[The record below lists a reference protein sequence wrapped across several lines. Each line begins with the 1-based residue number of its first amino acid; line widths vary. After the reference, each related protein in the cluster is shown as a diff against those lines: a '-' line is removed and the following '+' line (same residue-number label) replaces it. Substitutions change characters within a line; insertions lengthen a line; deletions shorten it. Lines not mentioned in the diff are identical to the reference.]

1 MFHLYIIYFIHVFII
16 GLLWF
21 RLEVESFCFDF
32 IIFFQKAQ
40 IMWKV
45 GKFISQ
51 CTLPNIVSAHEQ
63 EKFICSFVFELS
75 GFSPKAVVMAR
86 WLLFW
91 IKEDDWSHWKKNS
104 PEMRG
109 YLAFPEKEE
118 QSVCFFLTKDAKIII
133 FVGRCLWRNLNSQII
148 ILVLNNNNNNK
159 DLCSAK
165 SVKSKALFTIKNI

>member
-32 IIFFQKAQ
+32 IIFFQKVQ

-91 IKEDDWSHWKKNS
+91 IKEDDCMEPLKKKFPRNEGLPCISWK
-104 PEMRG
+104 RG
-109 YLAFPEKEE
+109 AKCLFLPYKRCKDHYLCGQMSVEK
-118 QSVCFFLTKDAKIII
+118 FKFA
-133 FVGRCLWRNLNSQII
+133 
-148 ILVLNNNNNNK
+148 NNN
-159 DLCSAK
+159 
-165 SVKSKALFTIKNI
+165 FGT